1 MSWLKRVLGQTES
14 IPADKSSNTALPEAD
29 ARAVRLPFSLG
40 YNGHSHLYRNGTV
53 ALGINF
59 NAATPASIDGLAI
72 LAGGKRFPALEWEPF
87 NLNGSL
93 GQSFKFNLTEIV
105 NSAGEQSLKELV
117 LDTLVKNREYRSS
130 PFDISSLIL

>member
-1 MSWLKRVLGQTES
+1 MSWFKRFLGQTES
-14 IPADKSSNTALPEAD
+14 SPAEQSTNTAMPEPT
-29 ARAVRLPFSLG
+29 ARAERPPFSLG

-87 NLNGSL
+87 TLNGSL

-105 NSAGEQSLKELV
+105 NGASENSLKELV
-117 LDTLVKNREYRSS
+117 LDTLVKNREYRSA